1 MHLLFALGGR
11 FHIIGHGLRWRK
23 CKRKK
28 KFKKRAHSL
37 SLAPLGHTH
46 WLWDSVLII
55 LSQEEAIHHRYFV
68 PAFELTSN
76 HLQPSDTQLLC
87 WKHKSMKAHFNIWEP
102 VVAWLAAELKEALLV
117 CVYLAITLLL
127 VAVNITVCQAK
138 YLVKHLS
145 ADVLHLLLLQRHRS
159 C

>member
-1 MHLLFALGGR
+1 
-11 FHIIGHGLRWRK
+11 
-23 CKRKK
+23 
-28 KFKKRAHSL
+28 
-37 SLAPLGHTH
+37 
-46 WLWDSVLII
+46 
-55 LSQEEAIHHRYFV
+55 
-68 PAFELTSN
+68 
-76 HLQPSDTQLLC
+76 
-87 WKHKSMKAHFNIWEP
+87 MKAHFNIWEP